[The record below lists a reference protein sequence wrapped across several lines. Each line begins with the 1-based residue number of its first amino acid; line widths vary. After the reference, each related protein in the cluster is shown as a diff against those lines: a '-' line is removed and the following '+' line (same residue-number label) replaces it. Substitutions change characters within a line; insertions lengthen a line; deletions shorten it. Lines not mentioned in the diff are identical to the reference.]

1 MPETHDISRH
11 LMVFL
16 CAALTVYAEIFGERS
31 SAVLFAVIGVSILL
45 APAVGA
51 VMRRFLAVFRQLG
64 RRAWNYLYLLVK
76 P

>member
-11 LMVFL
+11 LIVFL
-16 CAALTVYAEIFGERS
+16 CAALSVYAEIFGERG
-31 SAVLFAVIGVSILL
+31 SAALFAVIGVSILL

-51 VMRRFLAVFRQLG
+51 AARRFLAFFGQLG